1 MQVSKHDCQF
11 LGGITGAME
20 ITITYPTEYIK
31 TVMQL
36 KPEMNSMGMGGVFR
50 HTMADQGF
58 FGLYRGYSAL
68 LLFSIPKNTV
78 RFGAY

>member
-1 MQVSKHDCQF
+1 
-11 LGGITGAME
+11 ME

-36 KPEMNSMGMGGVFR
+36 YPEKNAMGVSNLVKSI
-50 HTMADQGF
+50 MAEHGY

-68 LLFSIPKNTV
+68 LLFSIPKNIV
-78 RFGAY
+78 RFGSFEYANNNMFT